1 MESVDRF
8 QVVLKVAKG
17 IMFSKNVAQAFVGGR
32 SRLERLV
39 AENKIR
45 AEKTTDKQNG
55 RWECNA
61 DDVLKYAIAP
71 TTKEGGRI

>member
-1 MESVDRF
+1 MEIVDRF
-8 QVVLKVAKG
+8 QVALDAAKY
-17 IMFSKNVAQAFVGGR
+17 IMFSKSIAQAFVGGR

-39 AENKIR
+39 AEKKIR

-61 DDVLKYAIAP
+61 DDVLKYTIAP
-71 TTKEGGRI
+71 TIKEGN

>member
-1 MESVDRF
+1 MEAVDRF

-17 IMFSKNVAQAFVGGR
+17 IMFSKNTAQAFVGGR
-32 SRLERLV
+32 SRLETLV
-39 AENKIR
+39 AEKKIR

-61 DDVLKYAIAP
+61 SDVLRYAITP
-71 TTKEGGRI
+71 NS